1 MRFSSAYK
9 NVYYGSVFFTNFVK
23 YSFRKL
29 TIPFFEVWVGQS
41 CSMRC
46 KECCHLIPYV
56 KPKLYDM
63 NRVISDCKKMLEIC
77 NIQYFSILG
86 GEPFCHKELYKL
98 LLFVEKRKDIPEG
111 KIVTNGTILPDEKTT
126 VALKRLNGKL
136 IVSID
141 VYPGREEKCKI
152 FIQHM
157 QNHHIRY
164 RVNHYHD
171 WKWKHT
177 GDNTQKKLPVKA
189 SQLIF
194 SSCWVKSCYTLCNGE
209 FTTCPRGITSNT
221 VFHVKKHRFENIM
234 ISEYTSKSIL
244 KAMIATAMDQH
255 LSKDYCR
262 YCLGISDL
270 NPYDI
275 TPGVQLGDDV
285 YARKKH
291 FE

>member
-1 MRFSSAYK
+1 MRFSNAYK

-23 YSFRKL
+23 FSFRKL

-56 KPKLYDM
+56 KPKLYDI
-63 NRVISDCKKMLEIC
+63 NHVISDCKKMLEIC
-77 NIQYFSILG
+77 NIRYFSILG

-98 LLFVEKRKDIPEG
+98 LLFVERCKDIQDG
-111 KIVTNGTILPDEKTT
+111 KIVTNGTIIPDEKTT
-126 VALKRLNGKL
+126 AVLKQLNGKL

-141 VYPGREEKCKI
+141 IYPGMENKCSK
-152 FIQHM
+152 FIQHLKDNDV
-157 QNHHIRY
+157 QY
-164 RVNHYHD
+164 RVNHYQD

-177 GDNTQKKLPVKA
+177 GDHTQKELSVQA
-189 SQLIF
+189 SQFIF

-209 FTTCPRGITSNT
+209 FTTCPRGITSFK
-221 VFHVKKHRFENIM
+221 VFQVNKHRFENIM
-234 ISEYTSKSIL
+234 ISKHKNKLIL

-255 LSKDYCR
+255 LYKDYCR

-275 TPGVQLGDDV
+275 TPGVQLGDDMHE
-285 YARKKH
+285 RK
-291 FE
+291 

>member
-1 MRFSSAYK
+1 MRFSMAYK
-9 NVYYGSVFFTNFVK
+9 NIYYGSLFLANFIK

-29 TIPFFEVWVGQS
+29 TVPFFEVWVGQS

-63 NRVISDCKKMLEIC
+63 DRVISDCNKMLEIC
-77 NIQYFSILG
+77 NIPYFSILG

-98 LLFVEKRKDIPEG
+98 LLFVERRKDIPDG
-111 KIVTNGTILPDEKTT
+111 KIVTNGTIIPDEKTT
-126 VALKRLNGKL
+126 AALKRLNGKL

-141 VYPGREEKCKI
+141 IYPGREDKCKK
-152 FIQHM
+152 FIQHLKD
-157 QNHHIRY
+157 NNIKY
-164 RVNHYHD
+164 RVNHYQD

-177 GDNTQKKLPVKA
+177 GDNMQKKLPVKA
-189 SQLIF
+189 SQFIF

-209 FTTCPRGITSNT
+209 FTTCPRGITSFA
-221 VFHVKKHRFENIM
+221 VFQVKKHKFENIM
-234 ISEYTSKSIL
+234 VSKQQNRLIL

-255 LSKDYCR
+255 LYKDYCR

-275 TPGVQLGDDV
+275 TPGVQLGDDIH
-285 YARKKH
+285 ARK
-291 FE
+291 E